1 MAMCNNNCFNFVAPF
16 LDESCVGNNL
26 LHTKLV
32 VADISSSKMHY
43 VKIQHTCGQETIDND
58 SFPPGLRTN

>member
-1 MAMCNNNCFNFVAPF
+1 MAPF
-16 LDESCVGNNL
+16 LDESCVRNNL

-32 VADISSSKMHY
+32 VADISSNKTHY

-58 SFPPGLRTN
+58 SSPPGLRMN